1 MTATACHHPTAEAA
15 AGVVAATQDRA
26 SHLAGLLG
34 QAGLEVR
41 ACADL
46 DAALAGGLPVVV
58 VGVEGM
64 EDRLALALSSPAP
77 GNPLPPA
84 VILVAPDPQSLRT
97 APLAFACLPS
107 SVGARKLA
115 GVVCRARR
123 ARDGYRSYWP
133 ASTSVPPRDLD
144 RVARVLAE
152 EAGLALRPDR
162 RRALEQAVRRRM
174 LARFIPTARAYVRR
188 LSGSR
193 ARTAEVEALAA
204 LLSVNETHFWRHSG
218 QFVTLTDDVLPRW
231 RDRAVR
237 VWSAGC
243 ATGEEVYSIAMACLE
258 AFGPGCAVEVVGT
271 DFHGPSL
278 ARARRGVYRPRAVR
292 NLPEPLRAR
301 YLEADGDGLRVVGAV
316 RRLARFERLNL
327 AGQTLGEWVRRHG
340 PFQVIF
346 CRNTMIYFSQEAVS
360 RLVSHLTEA
369 LTPGG
374 ALFLGASESIWPRRA
389 DLEPVRA
396 RGCFYYRRI
405 VPGRRVVEGPRPA
418 AALVTRRPSM
428 REVYRAGLALLDAED
443 FGAAE
448 ERFAAV
454 LEADPHDPR
463 GHTGMALLRANA
475 GLEVEAMAHL
485 EQACRGPRP
494 PPEALYL
501 SGLLAERA
509 GDDLE
514 ALRRY
519 GEALVL
525 DPGLAMAHVN
535 RAWILRRWG
544 RAEAFRE
551 EMERGLAA
559 LRVRPHVPLWMT
571 GGVDGEA
578 LVDLMESALAE
589 AGRTGA

>member
-1 MTATACHHPTAEAA
+1 MTATACHPAAEAA
-15 AGVVAATQDRA
+15 AGVVAATQDQA
-26 SHLAGLLG
+26 SHLCRLLG
-34 QAGLEVR
+34 QAGLDVR
-41 ACADL
+41 VCSDL
-46 DAALAGGLPVVV
+46 DAALAGGLPAVVV
-58 VGVEGM
+58 NAEGLD
-64 EDRLALALSSPAP
+64 DRLALALDAP
-77 GNPLPPA
+77 PPGSPLPPA
-84 VILVAPDPQSLRT
+84 VILVAPDPLSLRT
-97 APLAFACLPS
+97 APLAFACLPG

-115 GVVCRARR
+115 GVVCRALR
-123 ARDGYRSYWP
+123 ARAGYRSYWP
-133 ASTSVPPRDLD
+133 ASASVPARDLD

-188 LSGSR
+188 LGRSR
-193 ARTAEVEALAA
+193 SRTAEVEALAA

-218 QFVTLTDDVLPRW
+218 QFVTLMDDVLPRW
-231 RDRAVR
+231 ADRPLR

-258 AFGPGCAVEVVGT
+258 VLGPGCAVEVVGT

-278 ARARRGVYRPRAVR
+278 ARARVGVYRPRAVR
-292 NLPEPLRAR
+292 NLPEPLRER
-301 YLEADGDGLRVVGAV
+301 YLEPEGDALRVCEAV

-327 AGQTLGEWVRRHG
+327 AAAGLGEWIRAQG

-346 CRNTMIYFSQEAVS
+346 CRNTMIYFGQEAAA
-360 RLVSHLTEA
+360 RLVSHLAGA
-369 LTPGG
+369 LSPEG
-374 ALFLGASESIWPRRA
+374 ALFLGASETIWPRRA

-396 RGCFYYRRI
+396 RGCFYYRR
-405 VPGRRVVEGPRPA
+405 VAPRGRVAEAPGPA
-418 AALVTRRPSM
+418 AALVTRRPST

-443 FGAAE
+443 FDAAE
-448 ERFAAV
+448 ERFAAI
-454 LEADPHDPR
+454 LEADPDDPR

-475 GLEVEAMAHL
+475 GLELDALAHL
-485 EQACRGPRP
+485 ERACRAPRA
-494 PPEALYL
+494 PPEAFYL

-509 GDDLE
+509 GDDLG

-519 GEALVL
+519 REALDL

-544 RAEAFRE
+544 RVEAFRE
-551 EMERGLAA
+551 EMERGLTV

-578 LVDLMESALAE
+578 LVDLMESALAD
-589 AGRTGA
+589 ARRMQA